1 VPERARKFKRETFHP
16 KRGEGAMLELVAPPR
31 RRACQELEKRPRF
44 YIKDQNGGWYL
55 QRKRWNRE
63 GCCLS
68 LTWTHNRAEARKFT
82 KEVDAALLKNRI
94 AIDYAEEG
102 KDLILVTTID

>member
-1 VPERARKFKRETFHP
+1 
-16 KRGEGAMLELVAPPR
+16 MLELIQPPR
-31 RRACQELEKRPRF
+31 ARISRELEKRPAY
-44 YIKDQNGGWYL
+44 YIKDENGGWYL

-68 LTWTHNRAEARKFT
+68 LTWTHNRAEARKFR

-94 AIDYAEEG
+94 AIDYER
-102 KDLILVTTID
+102 DLILVTTFD